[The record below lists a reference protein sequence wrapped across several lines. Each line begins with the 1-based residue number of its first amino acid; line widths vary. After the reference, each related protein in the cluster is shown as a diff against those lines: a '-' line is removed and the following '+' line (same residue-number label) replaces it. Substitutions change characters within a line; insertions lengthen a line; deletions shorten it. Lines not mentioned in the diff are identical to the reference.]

1 MGTASGCP
9 QLIEKT
15 IEKTL
20 VQCGDSS
27 EEHTDTEDTGNTSA
41 PPRSKV
47 TLTPHMGSQLRGY
60 EVNTVQT
67 HLHCFVFFFLFSR
80 QDLCYNERETRD
92 RPVSPRPLGPAGD
105 ECGCAALCL
114 PTITIL
120 FQETTPTPILTP
132 NCHSTL
138 RYSQQ

>member
-27 EEHTDTEDTGNTSA
+27 EEHTDTEDTGITSA

-67 HLHCFVFFFLFSR
+67 HLHCFVFFFFLA
-80 QDLCYNERETRD
+80 D
-92 RPVSPRPLGPAGD
+92 RIYVTMKEKRGTGPCHLG
-105 ECGCAALCL
+105 L
-114 PTITIL
+114 
-120 FQETTPTPILTP
+120 
-132 NCHSTL
+132 
-138 RYSQQ
+138 